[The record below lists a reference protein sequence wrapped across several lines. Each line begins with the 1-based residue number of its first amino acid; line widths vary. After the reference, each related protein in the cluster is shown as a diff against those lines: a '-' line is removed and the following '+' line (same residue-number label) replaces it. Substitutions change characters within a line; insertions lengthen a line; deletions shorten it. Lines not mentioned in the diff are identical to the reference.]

1 LDAGY
6 SNDRRKQ
13 AKNKD
18 KADTLSLQRS
28 GEDTNR
34 DCDPK
39 LNFSRGNFLRWLL
52 HELPGK
58 LPSNCNG
65 CRASVFR
72 RWSIIEVLEGF
83 GTGIKRRK
91 FLHSSVSGAAVGI
104 AAQSE
109 SELGVP
115 TMLEAPTN
123 LTPDAALKE
132 LMAGNERF
140 TANQL
145 TSVEHDLEVLKQHTA
160 DKQEPFAAVLACAD
174 SRVPV
179 ELIFDQTI
187 GHIFVA
193 RVAGNM
199 VTPEIIAT
207 LEYGVAVL
215 GVKVLLVLGH
225 TSCGAVR
232 AAMKSDTVPGQISV
246 LYKHLRPAVE
256 KSGGN
261 LDQAIGLNAE
271 HQAELLRTSSTVVR
285 DALKAG
291 KVKVASGVYDLASG
305 KVRVK

>member
-1 LDAGY
+1 MEVREELGRGIH
-6 SNDRRKQ
+6 RR
-13 AKNKD
+13 
-18 KADTLSLQRS
+18 T
-28 GEDTNR
+28 
-34 DCDPK
+34 
-39 LNFSRGNFLRWLL
+39 
-52 HELPGK
+52 
-58 LPSNCNG
+58 
-65 CRASVFR
+65 
-72 RWSIIEVLEGF
+72 
-83 GTGIKRRK
+83 
-91 FLHSSVSGAAVGI
+91 FLHSAVSGVANGI
-104 AAQSE
+104 AAQAGIE
-109 SELGVP
+109 PGVP
-115 TMLEAPTN
+115 TMLEEQTS

-132 LMAGNERF
+132 LLAGNERF
-140 TANQL
+140 AANQL
-145 TSVEHDLEVLKQHTA
+145 TSVEHDLVVLKEHTA

-225 TSCGAVR
+225 TSCGAVK

-261 LDQAIGLNAE
+261 LHQAIGLNAE

-285 DALKAG
+285 DALKSG
-291 KVKVASGVYDLASG
+291 KVAVVSGVYDLASG
-305 KVRVK
+305 KVSVR